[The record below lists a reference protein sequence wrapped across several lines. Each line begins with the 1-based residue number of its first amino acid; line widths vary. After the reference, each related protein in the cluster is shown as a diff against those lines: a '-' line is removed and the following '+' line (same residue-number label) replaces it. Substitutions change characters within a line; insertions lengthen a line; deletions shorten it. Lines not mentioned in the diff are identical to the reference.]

1 MPNHLDIQPAL
12 TYVHP
17 SPRSRALYA
26 LLVVAVIASGLLWR
40 SSLLPLPPFAS
51 KYGGDALWSLMV
63 FFGLGLLFSRPSTS
77 ALAMLAICFPS
88 AVEFSQLY
96 HAPWIE
102 GVRATLPGRLILG
115 STFNWPDIPAYAL
128 GVALGAGAEIRF
140 RKLGIASVRTPA

>member
-1 MPNHLDIQPAL
+1 MPYQLHIQTTRPNRM
-12 TYVHP
+12 P
-17 SPRSRALYA
+17 SPRCRAVYA
-26 LLVVAVIASGLLWR
+26 LLVLTVIAAGLLWR
-40 SSLLPLPPFAS
+40 PSLLPLPPFAS

-63 FFGLGLLFSRPSTS
+63 FFGFGLLFPRSSTLT
-77 ALAMLAICFPS
+77 LAALAICFSS

-115 STFNWPDIPAYAL
+115 STFNWPDFLAYTL